1 MCDREVEQS
10 GTRSPGVQEDV
21 KAKKDHLG
29 RDLAAREDSS
39 KVLNGSYRT
48 RLSVL
53 MEEDFQEW
61 NEKHICGRSDWT
73 V

>member
-1 MCDREVEQS
+1 M
-10 GTRSPGVQEDV
+10 QEDV
-21 KAKKDHLG
+21 KAKTEHLG
-29 RDLAAREDSS
+29 RDLAIREDSS

-61 NEKHICGRSDWT
+61 NEKHICGRRGWT